1 MRFVFVVFRL
11 AYERAKAAPAVRGRN
26 RVIGGLFTGWRNQD
40 HAILPLTDLYS
51 VHHEKKNADS
61 LLSAIRS
68 PLSH

>member
-26 RVIGGLFTGWRNQD
+26 RVIGGLFTGGVIKIPRPYL
-40 HAILPLTDLYS
+40 ALTDLHG
-51 VHHEKKNADS
+51 VTRKEERRFITMT
-61 LLSAIRS
+61 LCS